1 MKKLAIVVASVA
13 LGLVIVAGVLWGPG
27 LWFRLTGTAT
37 PLGRIESVKM
47 VDTFPEGGGYG
58 SVSANPGQ
66 RLWVVAFSG
75 EGKSDPAPADGEKRP
90 ARLLDDTGAAYEPAM
105 FQITVGEAGA
115 SSTSLVY
122 SLPEGRTP
130 RAIRFGESEPVPLP

>member
-1 MKKLAIVVASVA
+1 MKKLAIAAAAVAV
-13 LGLVIVAGVLWGPG
+13 GLVIVAGILWGPG
-27 LWFRLTGTAT
+27 LWYRLKGKTT
-37 PLGRIESVKM
+37 PLGRLESVKM

-58 SVSANPGQ
+58 SVSANPGY

-75 EGKSDPAPADGEKRP
+75 EGRPSAPAGGEKHP
-90 ARLLDDTGAAYEPAM
+90 TRLLDETGAAYEPAM
-105 FQITVGEAGA
+105 LQVTVGEAGA

-130 RAIRFGESEPVPLP
+130 RAIRFGDSDPMPLP